1 MSQDIK
7 ELVFVGGGHAHALVI
22 DQLGKRPIRDTRIT
36 LISEQT
42 LTPYSG
48 MLPGFVAG
56 HYSYNDAHIDLDQL
70 CQWANVRF
78 ICGSVT
84 GIDSD
89 SNTIHVDSQHSV
101 QYDVLSIDIG
111 STPDLSVPG
120 AREFATGVKPVSHF
134 GSLWQQLLE
143 ASENTS
149 AEQWGVVGAGAGGV
163 ELVLGMA
170 NRLKENNQL
179 AFHLAFSSPR
189 VLPGYPEKVVAC
201 AEAALSRY
209 NVTLH
214 SECRVAEVQESG
226 LLAAD
231 GRRIALNK
239 SIWCTGAAAAKWLKE
254 TGLLLSDKGFILVN
268 SYLQSDSHN
277 NVFAAGDCADMHADP
292 RPKAGVYAVRQA
304 PFLEHNLRAFC
315 TGSELTPITLQTDF
329 LSLISLGEKRA
340 VGCRRGF
347 TLSGRWVWKLK
358 NYIDQKF
365 MNQLDKSA

>member
-1 MSQDIK
+1 MGANEK

-22 DQLGKRPIRDTRIT
+22 DQLGKRPIKNTRVT

-56 HYSYNDAHIDLDQL
+56 HYSYQDAHIDLDQL
-70 CQWANVRF
+70 CKWANIRF

-84 GIDSD
+84 SIDAD
-89 SNTIHVDSQHSV
+89 TNTIHINDQDSV
-101 QYDVLSIDIG
+101 GYDVLSIDIG

-120 AREFATGVKPVSHF
+120 ARDFATGVKPVSHF

-149 AEQWGVVGAGAGGV
+149 AGQWGVVGAGAGGV

-170 NRLKENNQL
+170 NRLQDHEQL
-179 AFHLAFSSPR
+179 AFHLAFSSAR
-189 VLPGYPEKVVAC
+189 VLPGYPEKVVSC

-214 SECRVAEVQESG
+214 PNYRVAEVQESG

-231 GRRIALNK
+231 GRKVALDK
-239 SIWCTGAAAAKWLKE
+239 SIWCTGAAAAGWLKG
-254 TGLLLSDKGFILVN
+254 TGLLLSDKGFISVN
-268 SYLQSDSHN
+268 TYLQSDSHK

-304 PFLEHNLRAFC
+304 PFLEHNLRAIC
-315 TGSELTPITLQTDF
+315 TGDELRPVKLQTDF

-340 VGCRRGF
+340 VGCRLGF
-347 TLSGRWVWKLK
+347 TLSGRWVWKVK
-358 NYIDQKF
+358 NHIDQKF